1 MKKFQVTMEVPSIQ
15 TYVYEVEAE
24 NEEKA
29 LHLVLEEDNS
39 VEQISHTVEEEDS
52 FGDIQIEIE
61 EHEED

>member
-1 MKKFQVTMEVPSIQ
+1 MKKFTVTMEVPSIQ

-24 NEEKA
+24 YQAQA
-29 LHLVLEEDNS
+29 LELVLEEDDS